1 MGLVRESR
9 ILRGSRVAQARL
21 LEELRR
27 RRRELYELCASLVRI
42 PSENPPGDTRALV
55 AYVVEHLKTRGIE
68 ARIHEARAAMP
79 NLVASIGTGRRRNLV
94 LSGHLDEFP
103 AGDGWTFP
111 PFSGALKD
119 GKILGRGAGD
129 MKAGL
134 AVALFVVSLLR
145 EHDVELDGRVTLAFA
160 SDEETG
166 GRWGTE
172 WLLENVPEVRGDAC
186 LIGESSGIWSIGI
199 GEKGVLWLGLTAPGL
214 SGHSA
219 YGQGRSAVTKMLG
232 ALEEIAAFGGER
244 ARTRRDIAAVMRR
257 QRPLVEKRWGPGT
270 GRMADRLTMSVGTLR
285 GGGQVNL
292 IPARCEAE
300 VDLRL
305 PPGMSTRALE
315 TRIRRRLRS
324 RGFRDV
330 EVTTL
335 NRCDPYVTSPRDPL
349 VAALVANGAA
359 LLRTAPAPVI
369 RLGYTDGRFFRRAG
383 IPTAVYGPR
392 VHRMGGP
399 DEYVE
404 QEEVL
409 QVALV
414 HLGAVLDY
422 LGAK

>member
-1 MGLVRESR
+1 MTP
-9 ILRGSRVAQARL
+9 ARSKAAL
-21 LEELRR
+21 LDELRQR
-27 RRRELYELCASLVRI
+27 RQELYELCASLIRI
-42 PSENPPGDTRALV
+42 PSENPPGDTTALV
-55 AYVVEHLKTRGIE
+55 AFIVEYLRARGFKPDIHEPNRGMPNVVATLGTRG
-68 ARIHEARAAMP
+68 P
-79 NLVASIGTGRRRNLV
+79 NLV

-103 AGDGWTFP
+103 AGDGWTVP
-111 PFSGALKD
+111 PFAGTLAD
-119 GKILGRGAGD
+119 GRIVGRGAGD

-134 AVALFVVSLLR
+134 AVALLVATLLKER
-145 EHDVELDGRVTLAFA
+145 DVELAGRITLAFA

-172 WLLENVPEVRGDAC
+172 WLLANVPEARGDAC
-186 LIGESSGIWSIGI
+186 LIGESSGTWAIGI
-199 GEKGVLWLGLTAPGL
+199 GEKGVLWLRLSASGV

-219 YGQGRSAVTKMLG
+219 YGQGESAVSKI
-232 ALEEIAAFGGER
+232 LESVDAIAAFTGAR
-244 ARTRRDIAAVMRR
+244 ARTRQEIVDVMRR
-257 QRPLVEKRWGPGT
+257 QRPAVEKRWGPGT
-270 GRMADRLTMSVGTLR
+270 GRMADRLTMNLGTIR

-292 IPARCEAE
+292 IPSRCEAE

-315 TRIRRRLRS
+315 AKIRTRLKAMRS
-324 RGFRDV
+324 GV
-330 EVTTL
+330 EVTVM
-335 NRCDPYVTSPRDPL
+335 NRCDPYVTSPRH
-349 VAALVANGAA
+349 ALITSLIANGRAV
-359 LLRTAPAPVI
+359 LGTAPAPVL
-369 RLGYTDGRFFRRAG
+369 RLGYTDGRFFRREG

-422 LGAK
+422 LGAR